1 MPINSK
7 YIEAFTEST
16 FLHVTCKAISNV
28 HLFRDD
34 NNRRYFL
41 KKYAE
46 YSYGYLETYCY
57 ILLDNHVH
65 WLVRTVAHESLTDFL
80 NLIPLKEQKLHQKRY
95 LKNEIS
101 FEEAMEFQLKDF
113 FICYA
118 MSYNKKYNRAGAL
131 FLNPFR
137 RVQVEDEQ
145 HFTQIVIY
153 QHANVVKHGI
163 LKDFESYFWSSY
175 GALLSDKPTVLKRDE
190 VLNWFGGRGEFIR
203 MHREMSAYYYAHPI
217 AIE

>member
-1 MPINSK
+1 MPINHK
-7 YIEAFTEST
+7 YIESFTEST
-16 FLHVTCKAISNV
+16 FLHITCKAVSNV
-28 HLFRDD
+28 HLFRNDD
-34 NNRRYFL
+34 NRRYFL

-46 YSYGYLETYCY
+46 YSYGYLETYSY

-65 WLVRTVAHESLTDFL
+65 WLVRTVTEKLLFDFL
-80 NLIPLKEQKLHQKRY
+80 NLIPLKDQKSHQKKY

-101 FEEAMEFQLKDF
+101 FEEAIEFQLKDF
-113 FICYA
+113 FISYA
-118 MSYNKKYNRAGAL
+118 MSYNKRYNRSGAL

-137 RVQVEDEQ
+137 RVKVEDEQ

-163 LKDFESYFWSSY
+163 LKDFENYFWSSY
-175 GALLSDKPTVLKRDE
+175 NALLSEKPTVLKRDE
-190 VLNWFGGRGEFIR
+190 VLNWFRGRKEFIR
-203 MHREMSAYYYAHPI
+203 MHREMSEYYYGHEV